1 MALFR
6 FFKKRDEAEAAPHG
20 APAAAA
26 KPFQSPPPAAAPQ
39 PSAAPSPDEPVHE
52 SDNVI
57 AMLQDIQSLIGGEDE
72 TIQIPCESLLSR
84 LPPELRGSS
93 WKPGPYPDAVIE
105 LETAPLLEKLKEGRI
120 VYPLSEI
127 IHAIPDGWVQ
137 DLEDAMV
144 ELDLAEVVQRVPH
157 DKLGGAEL
165 IADDVREVAGMR
177 DYFHREGIQE
187 PVAAPEAV
195 PPRPEPAATQA
206 LATSAP
212 APAGSAPILIAPPYP
227 TDKVY
232 PGMWDGVEIGLD
244 AGTNGVDLNTCA
256 LEDLVNLPGVGLY
269 RAKLILQA
277 RERLGRF
284 SSIYDV
290 LRVRGVGRRLF
301 IEMTGLQPAPS
312 KRRDRHETL
321 NGILGLAPDARPSL
335 AALMKETDRVLEADG
350 CVLASRDGIP
360 LAVAGDRRNT
370 DRVAAVM
377 PQIFRRLGRYMR
389 QLTKAKVKILFLPH
403 TDPAELLIGAEQFL
417 MTAFI
422 RKDADL
428 NSSLGAAKVI
438 GEELNWLLGPRAVVR
453 KLD

>member
-6 FFKKRDEAEAAPHG
+6 FFKKRDEAETAPHD
-20 APAAAA
+20 APAVAA
-26 KPFQSPPPAAAPQ
+26 KPFQSPPPAAAAQ
-39 PSAAPSPDEPVHE
+39 PAAAPSPDEAVRD
-52 SDNVI
+52 SDDVI
-57 AMLQDIQSLIGGEDE
+57 AMLQEIQSLIGGEDE

-84 LPPELRGSS
+84 LPPELRGPS
-93 WKPGPYPDAVIE
+93 WKPGPYPAAVIE

-144 ELDLAEVVQRVPH
+144 ELDLAEVVQRIPH
-157 DKLGGAEL
+157 DKLGGAEI

-177 DYFHREGIQE
+177 DYFRREGIQE

-195 PPRPEPAATQA
+195 PPRAEPAATQA

-335 AALMKETDRVLEADG
+335 AALMKETDRV
-350 CVLASRDGIP
+350 
-360 LAVAGDRRNT
+360 
-370 DRVAAVM
+370 AAVM

-428 NSSLGAAKVI
+428 NRSLGAAKVI